1 MSIDGIYED
10 IELTSIFWIKE
21 NQIYFPSA
29 DYNQQ
34 RRGYVYN
41 KLPEVE
47 SEYAYDNGFVYA
59 PYGFNLDGRYT
70 YEKYRV
76 SYQFKNV
83 DNAYNYWKKEKSN
96 SINIYLGEY
105 FDLYPSYEFGMKL
118 LIVTTSL
125 LFVVMILNFI
135 RTSSYFIDKNKQ
147 FLTMCKAIGMKF
159 KDLRLLHILMNT
171 ISFIKAAIISFV
183 VGIIVSIIMVFVFDN
198 KLNTKDFKLKMFDKS
213 VFWYFIPIYLLLILL
228 VFITINI
235 ISLYSIKKIK
245 KDTLLSNLNG

>member
-1 MSIDGIYED
+1 
-10 IELTSIFWIKE
+10 
-21 NQIYFPSA
+21 
-29 DYNQQ
+29 
-34 RRGYVYN
+34 
-41 KLPEVE
+41 
-47 SEYAYDNGFVYA
+47 
-59 PYGFNLDGRYT
+59 
-70 YEKYRV
+70 
-76 SYQFKNV
+76 
-83 DNAYNYWKKEKSN
+83 
-96 SINIYLGEY
+96 
-105 FDLYPSYEFGMKL
+105 MKL

-213 VFWYFIPIYLLLILL
+213 VFWYYIQIYLLLILL